1 MVNQTQSASI
11 PSSVSQANVRPPD
24 AQSLAA
30 AIIANNSQGGRRD
43 VDAIKADLAAIT
55 AQNPM
60 SAGALA
66 QAIEAQLTPVERGQ
80 LASSTSLAQA
90 PGGPSAASLA
100 LDITQIGL
108 DIVGIFEPTPF
119 ADGANTLISLGRGDW
134 LGAGLSVLGVVPYVG
149 DLAKLGKLGK
159 WAKTVANGIELAAK
173 NPAAAKLLEPALRK
187 VHDAIKAIPEGA
199 LKKLPDEAREAIQG
213 MKKQLDEFFG
223 AAKKTFSDT
232 VTRTAE
238 RLGIPPDNVQSILST
253 EKGSRPDPS
262 SYLPASRIAEHTK
275 AFENG
280 GSRFTLQSSLDKY
293 GLGQRDGTTFIL
305 PKGEADRLL
314 AAAAGDPRKL
324 EAALGLPVG
333 QLDSATLVRV
343 DFSPKALDELN
354 MRIPSGNEAGA
365 NTQWL
370 PGGVLPSGANEAVID
385 GALAKPGQYSTT
397 VIK

>member
-1 MVNQTQSASI
+1 MVDQTKSASTSSTINQSATS
-11 PSSVSQANVRPPD
+11 PAN
-24 AQSLAA
+24 ANTTAA
-30 AIIANNSQGGRRD
+30 AIIANNSANGRRD
-43 VDAIKADLAAIT
+43 IDSIKADLAAIN
-55 AQNPM
+55 AKNPA
-60 SAGALA
+60 SAGALT
-66 QAIEAQLTPVERGQ
+66 QAVAAQLTPVERGE
-80 LASSTSLAQA
+80 LASGRTLAQA
-90 PGGPSAASLA
+90 KDGPSAASLA

-134 LGAGLSVLGVVPYVG
+134 LGAGLSLLGVVPYLG
-149 DLAKLGKLGK
+149 DLGKLGKLGK
-159 WAKTVANGIELAAK
+159 WGKTVANGVELAAK

-187 VHDAIKAIPEGA
+187 VHDAVKAIPEGA
-199 LKKLPDEAREAIQG
+199 LKKLPDDAREAIEG
-213 MKKQLDEFFG
+213 MKKQLDTFFG
-223 AAKKTFSDT
+223 AAKRVFSDT
-232 VTRTAE
+232 VQKTAD
-238 RLGIPPDNVQSILST
+238 RLGIPPEKVQSILDT
-253 EKGSRPDPS
+253 NKGSRPDPT
-262 SYLPASRIAEHTK
+262 SYLPASRVAEHAK

-305 PKGEADRLL
+305 PKGEADRILK
-314 AAAAGDPRKL
+314 AAGGDPRKL
-324 EAALGLPVG
+324 EAALGLPAG

-365 NTQWL
+365 NAQWL

-385 GALAKPGQYSTT
+385 GARAKAGQYTTT